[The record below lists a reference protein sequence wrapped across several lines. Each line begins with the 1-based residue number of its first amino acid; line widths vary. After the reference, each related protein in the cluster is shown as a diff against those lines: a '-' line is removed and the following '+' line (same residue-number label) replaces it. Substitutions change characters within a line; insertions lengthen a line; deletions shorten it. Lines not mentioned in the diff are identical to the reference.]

1 LFSAGVTFRYLHPT
15 FTEQVPLVETT
26 TRKNSWLTFLI
37 RLPGGWKCASG
48 KSLASNPNGF
58 SSSMLIKFKANIPHG
73 SQIAEIANGIGYDSA
88 KILRWVQQENMCD
101 EKKM

>member
-1 LFSAGVTFRYLHPT
+1 
-15 FTEQVPLVETT
+15 
-26 TRKNSWLTFLI
+26 
-37 RLPGGWKCASG
+37 
-48 KSLASNPNGF
+48 
-58 SSSMLIKFKANIPHG
+58 MLIKFKANIPHG